1 MNSITDILDLE
12 DSDIHVSNIQVEGTQ
27 KLITLEYKLTSHFLS
42 FLRFPDALQRD
53 QNQVHSPSDTSRRI

>member
-27 KLITLEYKLTSHFLS
+27 KLITLEYNRYALSHPYRCQS
-42 FLRFPDALQRD
+42 H
-53 QNQVHSPSDTSRRI
+53 N